1 VKRFA
6 PSGSR
11 CRVGSRTRALSE
23 AHSDPKPQNW
33 YTLSTAFLCFFAH
46 QVTLKSGLS
55 ADPARQRAIL
65 QPFLE
70 EARSLGISH
79 DIVDAAHSK
88 LKVSPIVAIDAATL
102 NAFFRLAPMQF
113 AGACRGGKEV
123 CIHHPVV
130 LVGDAREIYR
140 VHSRSRRCPPEQ
152 VNPHPATART
162 IVLIVT
168 LLSVCGTR
176 SSFSRSS
183 TPCRTVFCACSRPP
197 PHPNPLSPMSA
208 PAVLS
213 LLSLRLQQLLVRAPL
228 PQFIAKLVS
237 ALFRAA
243 IYTGRCIVW
252 FAVNKVPHLC
262 SVTLHRIC
270 RFSCAFSGR
279 LL

>member
-1 VKRFA
+1 M
-6 PSGSR
+6 
-11 CRVGSRTRALSE
+11 
-23 AHSDPKPQNW
+23 
-33 YTLSTAFLCFFAH
+33 
-46 QVTLKSGLS
+46 
-55 ADPARQRAIL
+55 

-88 LKVSPIVAIDAATL
+88 LKVAPIVAIDAATL
-102 NAFFRLAPMQF
+102 NAFRLAPMQF

-123 CIHHPVV
+123 CVNHPVV

-152 VNPHPATART
+152 VNPHPAAARAF
-162 IVLIVT
+162 VQIVT

-197 PHPNPLSPMSA
+197 PPPPHPNPLSPMSA

-213 LLSLRLQQLLVRAPL
+213 LLSLRLQQLLVRTPL
-228 PQFIAKLVS
+228 PQLIPKRFS

-262 SVTLHRIC
+262 SVTPHRIC
-270 RFSCAFSGR
+270 
-279 LL
+279 

>member
-1 VKRFA
+1 
-6 PSGSR
+6 
-11 CRVGSRTRALSE
+11 
-23 AHSDPKPQNW
+23 
-33 YTLSTAFLCFFAH
+33 
-46 QVTLKSGLS
+46 
-55 ADPARQRAIL
+55 
-65 QPFLE
+65 
-70 EARSLGISH
+70 
-79 DIVDAAHSK
+79 
-88 LKVSPIVAIDAATL
+88 
-102 NAFFRLAPMQF
+102 MQF

-152 VNPHPATART
+152 VNPQPAAARA
-162 IVLIVT
+162 IVQIVT
-168 LLSVCGTR
+168 LLPVCGIR

-183 TPCRTVFCACSRPP
+183 TQCRTVFCACSRPPP

-228 PQFIAKLVS
+228 PHFIAKRVS

-262 SVTLHRIC
+262 PVTPHRIC
-270 RFSCAFSGR
+270 
-279 LL
+279 